1 MGDIGLNCIYCG
13 RHLTYDEMRDPN
25 CFERECQHC
34 DDWPE
39 DACEELKDLR
49 QRIVELE
56 MDLAA
61 LDTLEGAATLCER
74 HGFGELEAEIV
85 AGAEGCLRKHVHKDE
100 LKPYEEAHR
109 EVTELR
115 AVLHKVY
122 NELVTDSRHG
132 GYTELLED
140 ITNILKNKE
149 KEND

>member
-49 QRIVELE
+49 QRI
-56 MDLAA
+56 A
-61 LDTLEGAATLCER
+61 
-74 HGFGELEAEIV
+74 ELEAEIV